1 MTQFNFQNSRNKTLA
16 GRLELPPSATDKYAI
31 FAHCFSCSKNVHAA
45 TRVSRELAKRG
56 IAVLRFDFTG
66 LGNSEGDFANTNF
79 SSNVDDLVAAAD
91 ALREHRK
98 APSLLIGH
106 SLGGAAVLMAASRIA
121 EVEAVAT
128 IGAPSE
134 PAHVSHL
141 FGDRTACIEE
151 NGAALIQIGGRELRI
166 EKHFLDDLKTHR
178 LTKSLPSLDK
188 PLMIFHSPIDSV
200 VSVEHARKLYEAAR
214 HPKSFV
220 SLDDADHMLTQ
231 QEDSEFVAA
240 TLAAW
245 ASRHVSGLNA
255 KAIIKPTVDAED
267 KVAAGTVE
275 VSELTGGLAQRVRTP
290 SLEFRADEP
299 PSVPGGSCSG
309 PDPYELLLASLGACT
324 SMTLR
329 MYANRKKWPVKGIK
343 VNLSHQ
349 RIQAKDCEDAEDCE
363 RNDATNGENPVDVI
377 HKKIVIQGDLD
388 AAQLKRLH
396 EIADRCPVHRTLM
409 NQKRIRTEI
418 QGDS

>member
-1 MTQFNFQNSRNKTLA
+1 MTQFNFHNAHGKTLA
-16 GRLELPPSATDKYAI
+16 GRLEQPAFATNRVAI

-56 IAVLRFDFTG
+56 ITVLRFDFTG

-91 ALREHRK
+91 ALRERYQ

-106 SLGGAAVLMAASRIA
+106 SLGGAAVLMAAKKIP

-141 FGDRTACIEE
+141 FGDRTACIEKD
-151 NGAALIQIGGRELRI
+151 GAALIQIGGRDLRI
-166 EKHFLDDLKTHR
+166 EKHFLDDLKTHQ
-178 LTKSLPSLDK
+178 LTKLLPSLRK
-188 PLMIFHSPIDSV
+188 PLMIFHSPVDAV
-200 VSVEHARKLYEAAR
+200 VSIEHARKLYEAAK

-220 SLDDADHMLTQ
+220 SLDDADHMLSRK
-231 QEDSEFVAA
+231 DDAEFVAA

-245 ASRHVSGLNA
+245 ASRHVSDLVTESIGESTA
-255 KAIIKPTVDAED
+255 DSDTVTDKIDA
-267 KVAAGTVE
+267 GSIE
-275 VSELTGGLAQRVRTP
+275 VSEINGGLAQRVRT
-290 SLEFRADEP
+290 STHEFRADEP
-299 PSVPGGSCSG
+299 PSVPSGTGSG

-329 MYANRKKWPVKGIK
+329 MYLNRKKWPVDSI
-343 VNLSHQ
+343 NIRLAHE
-349 RIQAKDCEDAEDCE
+349 RIHAKDCEDCGESVG
-363 RNDATNGENPVDVI
+363 NGFVDLI
-377 HKKIVIQGDLD
+377 RKKIIIKGDLD
-388 AAQLKRLH
+388 SQQLQRLH

-409 NQKRIRTEI
+409 NEKRIQTEI
-418 QGDS
+418 LGE